1 MATTPDISGYIG
13 VNSQADFELTQIVE
27 NGIPP
32 QTLES
37 LKEKGLTSTEISELV
52 IPARTLKHRKA
63 RGQNLSPEET
73 ERLLRVGR
81 VLSFAEY
88 VFGNR
93 TKSLHW
99 LRRQDDRLGDR
110 ARLSLLAT
118 EAGGRLIESMLWQ
131 IAEGVYT

>member
-13 VNSQADFELTQIVE
+13 VNPPTDFELTQIVE
-27 NGIPP
+27 KGIPLES
-32 QTLES
+32 LES
-37 LKEKGLTSTEISELV
+37 LKEKGLTSTEISQLV
-52 IPARTLKHRKA
+52 IPARTLKHRKG
-63 RGQNLSPEET
+63 RGQNLSREET

-110 ARLSLLAT
+110 TRLSLMAT
-118 EAGGRLIESMLWQ
+118 EAGGRLIEAMLWQ
-131 IAEGVYT
+131 IADGVYT